1 MAGEYIDEM
10 LVKLGMETDAQ
21 SFRQAN
27 SLFAGVTRAALGFS
41 AAVSA
46 GLGGAA
52 LTTKLAQN
60 RHAFA
65 AQAEALDLSADAAD
79 RLGFALEQAGGSADN
94 ALNVLQTMRDLR
106 DQAAYGEGELFGAG
120 MFGIDVDRIITA
132 QDEMAALL
140 EISRQFQGLSD
151 TQRNRALDQ
160 LGISGTGIQN
170 LLRGGPG
177 EFESQLVRAA
187 ELRTLTEEEI
197 KVSRELSKSMGELS
211 RAMDE
216 FNDNLVSGLGPH
228 LADAIDAFTGIITGD
243 IPNEPPGEGAFVR
256 GSEGGAELR
265 ERERQRD
272 TSSVIDESTGMTLLE
287 ALAQVESG
295 GRHRDASGRLTTSPT
310 GAQGMY
316 QIIPSTG
323 RDPGY
328 GVMPLQSNA
337 QAEHERFAQDYLGA
351 LAREFE
357 SEELATIA
365 YNAGPGTLE
374 RWMSESDDW
383 REAAR
388 RDLQSDIEH
397 VRDVASQALN
407 YELKVEGVLGRELRG
422 GTMHQTNHF
431 HIQSNDPDAVGREVD
446 RRVSHL
452 AQQSSR
458 DLQNGVD

>member
-1 MAGEYIDEM
+1 MAGEYLDEL
-10 LVKLGMETDAQ
+10 LVKLGLETDAQ

-27 SLFAGVTRAALGFS
+27 SLFAGVTRAAWGFS
-41 AAVSA
+41 AAISA

-52 LTTKLAQN
+52 LTTRLAKS

-65 AQAEALDLSADAAD
+65 AQADALGLSAEAAD

-140 EISRQFQGLSD
+140 ELSRQFQGLSD
-151 TQRNRALDQ
+151 VERNRALDQ

-170 LLRGGPG
+170 LLRGGPDVFG
-177 EFESQLVRAA
+177 EQLALAA
-187 ELRTLTEEEI
+187 ELRTLTEEE
-197 KVSRELSKSMGELS
+197 VRLSRQLNQSMGELS

-216 FNDNLVSGLGPH
+216 LNDNLVTGLGPH
-228 LADAIDAFTGIITGD
+228 LVDAIDAFTGILTGN
-243 IPNEPPGEGAFVR
+243 IPNAPPGEGAFVR
-256 GSEGGAELR
+256 GADGGADLR
-265 ERERQRD
+265 ARQRD
-272 TSSVIDESTGMTLLE
+272 TSSVSNEISGMTLLE
-287 ALAQVESG
+287 AIAQVESG
-295 GRHRDASGRLTTSPT
+295 GRHRDASGRLITSPL

-328 GVMPLQSNA
+328 GVMPLQNNT

-374 RWMSESDDW
+374 RWLSESDDW
-383 REAAR
+383 RESAR
-388 RDLQSDIEH
+388 RDLQSDVDH
-397 VRDVASQALN
+397 MRYVASQALE
-407 YELKVEGVLGRELRG
+407 YELKVEGVMGRELRG
-422 GTMHQTNHF
+422 GTIHQTNHF

-446 RRVSHL
+446 RRISHL
-452 AQQSSR
+452 SQQSSR